1 MKIIQFAF
9 LALVITGIFACSE
22 QTKFGEPVTES
33 EAISTDR
40 LVERLDTDM
49 SFDVTVKGLISDAC
63 RSEGCWLEITSTAG
77 TPVFVTY
84 KNEAFTLP
92 LGITGRTAIIK
103 GRAFVD
109 STTVDEQRAEAKEEG
124 LSEADILA
132 IQETVYS
139 LALEATGVELK

>member
-1 MKIIQFAF
+1 MKIIQYTLMAI
-9 LALVITGIFACSE
+9 LLTGIFACSE
-22 QTKFGEPVTES
+22 QTKFGEAVAES
-33 EAISTDR
+33 EAITTDQ
-40 LVERLDTDM
+40 LVERLDAEF

-92 LGITGRTAIIK
+92 LGITGRTAILK

-109 STTVDEQRAEAKEEG
+109 STTVEEQRAEAKEEG
-124 LSEADILA
+124 LSEDEIMA

-139 LALEATGVELK
+139 LSLEATGVELK

>member
-1 MKIIQFAF
+1 MKIIQYTF
-9 LALVITGIFACSE
+9 LAILLSGIFACSE
-22 QTKFGEPVTES
+22 QTKFGEPVTEP
-33 EAISTDR
+33 EAITTDQ
-40 LVERLDTDM
+40 LVERLDAEL
-49 SFDVTVKGLISDAC
+49 SFDVTVKGTISDAC
-63 RSEGCWLEITSTAG
+63 RSEGCWLEISSTAG

-109 STTVDEQRAEAKEEG
+109 STTVEEQRAEAKEEG
-124 LSEADILA
+124 LSDDEIMA